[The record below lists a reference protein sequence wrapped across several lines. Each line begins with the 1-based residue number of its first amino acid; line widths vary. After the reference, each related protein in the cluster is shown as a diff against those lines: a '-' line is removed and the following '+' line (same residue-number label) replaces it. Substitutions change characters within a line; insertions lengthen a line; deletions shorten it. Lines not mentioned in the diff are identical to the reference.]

1 MALTTATARSLRA
14 PGKYLDG
21 HGLVLHVV
29 SERKRYWVFR
39 YQRDGRERSMAL
51 GNADVLSLAEVRKL
65 HTEARAALARGVDPL
80 AEREE
85 AQRAL
90 KAERAAAVSFG
101 EAADRYIADHRA
113 GWRPRGELHWRQS
126 LAVHVLPALGAKPVG
141 QVGVEDVLR
150 VLSPIWSTK
159 TTMAVIL
166 RSRIELVLDYARAHG
181 WRSGEN
187 PAVWRGNLR
196 SLLPP
201 PAKVHRVTHRPALP
215 WQEAPAFLARLHAAP
230 LMTGRCLTF
239 LILTAT
245 RSGEARGAL
254 WSEIDLD
261 AAVWTIPAERM
272 KAGKEHRV
280 PLSEPA
286 LALLRGIAPLRTDE
300 PLVFLGAKAGR
311 SLTDVALNKT
321 PRRLGHDGITVHGF
335 RSTFRDWC
343 ADHGKPAELAEAAL
357 AHVTG
362 SAVERAYARSDL
374 LGRRRALM
382 AEWADFLTRQPAEVV
397 PLRAPR
403 AFAG

>member
-1 MALTTATARSLRA
+1 MALTVATARGLRS

-51 GNADVLSLAEVRKL
+51 GNADVLSLADARKL
-65 HTEARAALARGVDPL
+65 HTEARALLAKGVDPL
-80 AEREE
+80 AGREQ
-85 AQRAL
+85 AQREL
-90 KAERAAAVSFG
+90 RAERAAAVSFG
-101 EAADRYIADHRA
+101 EAADRYVADHRA

-126 LAVHVLPALGAKPVG
+126 LAVHVLPVLGAKPVG

-150 VLSPIWSTK
+150 VLSPIWTTK
-159 TTMAVIL
+159 TTMATIV
-166 RSRIELVLDYARAHG
+166 RSRIELVLDYARALG

-201 PAKVHRVTHRPALP
+201 PAKVHRVVHRAALP
-215 WQEAPAFLARLHAAP
+215 WKEAPAFLARLREVP
-230 LMTGRCLTF
+230 LMTGRCLAF
-239 LILTAT
+239 LVLTAA

-280 PLSEPA
+280 PLSAPA
-286 LALLRGIAPLRTDE
+286 LALLREIAARRTDE

-311 SLTDVALNKT
+311 PLTDVALNKT
-321 PRRLGHDGITVHGF
+321 PRRLGLDGITVHGF

-374 LGRRRALM
+374 LERGGR
-382 AEWADFLTRQPAEVV
+382 
-397 PLRAPR
+397 
-403 AFAG
+403 